1 MAATIPFQ
9 RLLLGCDLRNSAVHC
24 RNRIVPA
31 RLFATSSHSSLTTT
45 THNLAPRANDEVAR
59 LAASRRR
66 PLTLADLLKH
76 GRPPLSEDALLA
88 SANFTL
94 SLLPA
99 RLASRIEALRNL
111 PFIVVAN
118 PHVSKIYGNYVHSLS
133 TLLPWQKRRVTT
145 LEEENQFAEVLAD
158 LVHTHSNTIPIL
170 ARGFLECRRYIDPA
184 DVTRF
189 LDTHLRARIGT
200 RLIAEQHLALHF
212 ASRSVGEGSHE
223 GREQSR
229 KDRTPSNYI
238 GVIDTALQPARIVR
252 SCEEFVGDICEL
264 KYGVRPRLE
273 IDGQPDATFAHV
285 PVHVEYILTEL
296 LKNAF
301 RAVIESGNEQEPIE
315 VTIAAAPDVPG
326 NHLQSHE
333 PVTNGRPSDTLDT
346 GAQSDSDV
354 GFHVDTV
361 VGTAD
366 ANESIKFSAPSSQSI
381 TLRIRDRGGG
391 ISPEVLPQIWSYSF
405 TTFSDLDMGEAGG
418 IDALNTI
425 ASNSGQLSSIAGLG
439 YGLPLSR
446 AYAEYFGGSIAV
458 QTLWGWGTDVYLTL
472 NGVGKI
478 NLVIGIDAS
487 PPEVPP
493 KLSAKRV
500 LLRFLSP
507 VRLGDVADDGVR
519 DVSLFPPPPHPGRE
533 LDSITMVYTAS
544 FAFFEALWEAG
555 VTHCFVN
562 LGSDHPSILEA
573 MVKGQKEKPDEFP
586 KIITCP
592 NEMVALSMAD
602 GYARLTGKP
611 QCVIVHVDVGT
622 QGLGAAIHNAS
633 CGRAPVLI
641 FAGLSPFTIEGEM
654 RGSRTEYIHWI
665 QDVPDQKQIV
675 SQYCRY
681 SADIRSGK
689 NIKQMV
695 HRALK
700 VATSDPQGPVYL
712 VGAREVMEEEIEPYI
727 VSPYGWKGVA
737 PSALP
742 AEGVELIAQELA
754 SAKKPLVIVGYSGRD
769 ARGAKQL
776 VKLADKFQGIRVLD
790 TGGSDMC
797 FPGDHPASL
806 GMRFGIH
813 EAIKTADFIL
823 VADCDVP
830 WIPTQCKP
838 SDSAK
843 IIHVDVDPL
852 KEQMPVFYIPA
863 MATFRAESATAFEQ
877 VNAYLESN
885 SDLKQ
890 FITSDANKALGQRR
904 EEAFRK
910 TRQAINELAVTPTGG
925 PDAALNA
932 SYLLSQIRK
941 TLPPDT
947 IWAIE
952 SVTLTPIV
960 SDQIAATLPNSWIN
974 CGGGGLGWSGGAAL
988 GIKLATDT
996 QAGGSS
1002 KGKFVCQIV
1011 GDGTY
1016 LFSVP
1021 GSVYWIARRYNIP
1034 VLTIVLNNKGWNA
1047 PRRSMLLVHP
1057 NGDGSKATNE
1067 ELNIS
1072 FAPTPDYAGIARA
1085 ASGGHIW
1092 AGVAGSVGELGR
1104 LLPEAV
1110 ESVKNGVGAVLEA
1123 QLDGTKGKYV
1133 RK

>member
-1 MAATIPFQ
+1 MAATTRFQ
-9 RLLLGCDLRNSAVHC
+9 TLSIGCGLRFGFLRSLN
-24 RNRIVPA
+24 PA
-31 RLFATSSHSSLTTT
+31 RRPFSSSSCLRFNTQNP
-45 THNLAPRANDEVAR
+45 HPPRANDAVAR

-133 TLLPWQKRRVTT
+133 TLLPWQKRQVTT
-145 LEEENQFAEVLAD
+145 LEEETQFADVLAD
-158 LVHTHSNTIPIL
+158 LVHTHANTIPIL
-170 ARGFLECRRYIDPA
+170 ARGFLECQRYIDLA
-184 DVTRF
+184 EVTRF

-212 ASRSVGEGSHE
+212 ASQPVSEGITDP
-223 GREQSR
+223 RESQ
-229 KDRTPSNYI
+229 KHAAPSNYI

-252 SCEEFVGDICEL
+252 TCEEFVGEICEL

-273 IDGQPDATFAHV
+273 IDGEPDASFAYV

-301 RAVIESGNEQEPIE
+301 RAVVESGNERQPIE
-315 VTIAAAPDVPG
+315 VTIAAAPDVPSKYSYE
-326 NHLQSHE
+326 HL
-333 PVTNGRPSDTLDT
+333 TRPSEAQ
-346 GAQSDSDV
+346 GAQPDADT

-366 ANESIKFSAPSSQSI
+366 ANESIKFSTPSSQSI
-381 TLRIRDRGGG
+381 TIRIRDRGGG
-391 ISPEVLPQIWSYSF
+391 ISPDVLPQIWSYSF
-405 TTFSDLDMGEAGG
+405 TTFSDFNMGEGG
-418 IDALNTI
+418 SLDALNTI
-425 ASNSGQLSSIAGLG
+425 SATGGQLSSIAGLG

-458 QTLWGWGTDVYLTL
+458 QSLWGWGTDVYLTL
-472 NGVGKI
+472 EGYHIV
-478 NLVIGIDAS
+478 
-487 PPEVPP
+487 
-493 KLSAKRV
+493 
-500 LLRFLSP
+500 
-507 VRLGDVADDGVR
+507 
-519 DVSLFPPPPHPGRE
+519 
-533 LDSITMVYTAS
+533 MVYTAS

-555 VTHCFVN
+555 VRHCFVN

-622 QGLGAAIHNAS
+622 QGLGAAVHNAS

-641 FAGLSPFTIEGEM
+641 FAGLSPFTLEGEM

-675 SQYCRY
+675 AQYCRY
-681 SADIRSGK
+681 AADIRSGK

-695 HRALK
+695 HRALQF
-700 VATSDPQGPVYL
+700 ATSDPKGPVYL
-712 VGAREVMEEEIEPYI
+712 VGAREVMEEEIEPYT
-727 VSPYGWKGVA
+727 VSPHAWKGVA

-742 AEGVELIAQELA
+742 AEGVELIASELA
-754 SAKKPLVIVGYSGRD
+754 AAKEPLVIVGYSGRD
-769 ARGAKQL
+769 ARGVKEL
-776 VKLADKFQGIRVLD
+776 VALADAFQGIRVLD
-790 TGGSDMC
+790 TGGCDMC

-806 GMRFGIH
+806 GLRFGVH
-813 EAIKTADFIL
+813 DAIKTADLII

-838 SDSAK
+838 SESAK
-843 IIHVDVDPL
+843 IFHIDVDPL
-852 KEQMPVFYIPA
+852 KQQMPVFYIPSIQ
-863 MATFRAESATAFEQ
+863 TFRAESATAFKQINEYVASNKRLKQ
-877 VNAYLESN
+877 VITSEESAVRGKRREEE
-885 SDLKQ
+885 SQKARQ
-890 FITSDANKALGQRR
+890 FIT
-904 EEAFRK
+904 
-910 TRQAINELAVTPTGG
+910 ELAATPAGG
-925 PDAALNA
+925 NDAALNA
-932 SYLLSQIRK
+932 SYLMCQVRK
-941 TLPPDT
+941 TCPLDT

-952 SVTLTPIV
+952 AVTLTPIV
-960 SDQIAATLPNSWIN
+960 SDQIAATIPNSWIN
-974 CGGGGLGWSGGAAL
+974 CGGGGLGWSGGGAL
-988 GIKLATDT
+988 GIKLATD
-996 QAGGSS
+996 AEHGGSN
-1002 KGKFVCQIV
+1002 KGKFVCQVV
-1011 GDGTY
+1011 GDGTF

-1021 GSVYWIARRYNIP
+1021 GSVYWIARRYKIP

-1057 NGDGSKATNE
+1057 NGDGSRATNE
-1067 ELNIS
+1067 DLNIS
-1072 FAPTPDYAGIARA
+1072 FAPTPDYPGVAKA

-1092 AGVAGSVGELGR
+1092 AGRAATIADLGK
-1104 LLPEAV
+1104 LLPEAIQ
-1110 ESVKNGVGAVLEA
+1110 SVLNGTGAVLEA
-1123 QLDGTKGKYV
+1123 QLDGTDGKYV
-1133 RK
+1133 EKK